1 MVWSP
6 GRALKELEVGA
17 PPALQVPLAGNSLE
31 IDAGARTEC
40 NRDLW
45 VHEMGGSHKKK
56 EAYRAWAEKKKVKS
70 KYQLIYVNYDSVT
83 MKR

>member
-1 MVWSP
+1 M
-6 GRALKELEVGA
+6 GA

-31 IDAGARTEC
+31 TDAGARTEC

-45 VHEMGGSHKKK
+45 VHEMVGSHKRK

-70 KYQLIYVNYDSVT
+70 TKKKKKKCQKIKKKKGGGEGYI
-83 MKR
+83 K